1 MTTRYRK
8 CHQPGAVCLY
18 HDPLSQHENLTSC
31 QQADIWSLGI
41 TIYEIAT
48 GNPPFADQDP
58 MRAVSLIP
66 KSRPAQLEGD
76 WSPAMKEFVA
86 LCLHEE
92 PNEVEHSMA
101 ASMHHHN

>member
-1 MTTRYRK
+1 MWMNAHT
-8 CHQPGAVCLY
+8 VSLM
-18 HDPLSQHENLTSC
+18 
-31 QQADIWSLGI
+31 QADIWSLGI

-92 PNEVEHSMA
+92 PNKVNRQGFSYSEFRRVHDQIMEFIS
-101 ASMHHHN
+101 